1 MSIRRWL
8 AVGIVL
14 AASVLAALGVGAAA
28 LSPTEIW
35 AAVTGD
41 PAAETARAI
50 LFDVRLP
57 RVLSAIIVGGSLAT
71 AGAVLQA
78 LFANPLVEPSLI
90 GISGAAGIGA
100 IVLCGAFAS
109 TSSTLGTIGAVL
121 CAVVAMWL
129 LGHTHMQGSR
139 FVLLGIA
146 WGSLATGLI
155 ATAASIPDL
164 NQGRS
169 LTAWVFGSM
178 ALAVNAYV
186 PLLVVCSLA
195 GLALLWRQATALD
208 IVALGPDAAHY
219 LGVRVHDKRLRWL
232 AAAALLVAPT
242 VALFGIIGFVGLVV
256 PHVWRLLG
264 VVRHHELLPL
274 TAASGGVLVLLADS
288 LARTVGGAS
297 ELPVGIVLSLIG
309 APMLLWL
316 LRRGGDV

>member
-1 MSIRRWL
+1 MTLRRWAAL
-8 AVGIVL
+8 VL
-14 AASVLAALGVGAAA
+14 VLLTSVLVSLGVGAAA
-28 LSPTEIW
+28 LSLQDIV

-41 PAAETARAI
+41 PAADTARAI
-50 LFDVRLP
+50 LFDVRMP
-57 RVLSAIIVGGSLAT
+57 RILSALIVGGSLAT

-78 LFANPLVEPSLI
+78 LFANPLIEPSLI

-100 IVLCGAFAS
+100 IVLCGVFAS
-109 TSSTLGTIGAVL
+109 TSSALGTLGAVL

-129 LGHTHMQGSR
+129 LGHTYMQGSK

-146 WGSLATGLI
+146 WGSLATGII

-178 ALAVNAYV
+178 ALATNDQL
-186 PLLVVCSLA
+186 PLLVVCSVA
-195 GLALLWRQATALD
+195 GLALLWRQATPLD

-232 AAAALLVAPT
+232 TAAALLVAPT

-274 TAASGGVLVLLADS
+274 TAASGGVLVLIADS
-288 LARTVGGAS
+288 IARTVAGAS
-297 ELPVGIVLSLIG
+297 EIPVGIVLSVIG

-316 LRRGGDV
+316 LRRSGDV